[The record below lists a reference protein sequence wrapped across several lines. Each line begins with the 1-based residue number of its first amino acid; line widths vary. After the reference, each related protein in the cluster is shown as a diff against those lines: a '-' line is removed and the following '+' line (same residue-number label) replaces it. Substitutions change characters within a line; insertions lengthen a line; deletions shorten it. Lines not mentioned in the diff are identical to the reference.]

1 MKFEESVLRGQKP
14 NESDG
19 SGRNRLF
26 SSLLGGRFVAAIRR
40 ARWFG
45 YLGFAA
51 GGEGQAGESIRIQ
64 LPPALRHRNKCQ
76 EIIDGMDENGRKQ
89 VAFRADVQHETEIQ
103 AA

>member
-45 YLGFAA
+45 YLGLAREEKARQENQSGFNC
-51 GGEGQAGESIRIQ
+51 RQ
-64 LPPALRHRNKCQ
+64 LCATAINA
-76 EIIDGMDENGRKQ
+76 RKS
-89 VAFRADVQHETEIQ
+89 
-103 AA
+103 